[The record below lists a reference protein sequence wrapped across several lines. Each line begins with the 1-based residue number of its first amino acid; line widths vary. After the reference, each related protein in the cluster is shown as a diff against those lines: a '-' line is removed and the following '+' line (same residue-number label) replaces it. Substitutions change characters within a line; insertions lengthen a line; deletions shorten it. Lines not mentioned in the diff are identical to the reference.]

1 MAGPA
6 SFWDKNELRD
16 IMTMC
21 IIMHNMI
28 VEDQRDVNAPIQ
40 DCVEVLTT
48 NIEYVDDDT
57 RFQ

>member
-6 SFWDKNELRD
+6 RFWDKNELHD
-16 IMTMC
+16 IMC
-21 IIMHNMI
+21 IIMQNMI